1 MKLTHIS
8 DFKLGRS
15 VQGFYLCKEKHL
27 RHTKNDDLYLDIVL
41 SDPTGSIP
49 GKMWE
54 LADNFQDRFESG
66 DPVAVKGQVSEFNDL
81 LQLTVTQIN
90 LASNDQYSQYG
101 FSPEKLVKNI
111 DEPIVDLWDRLMQ
124 ISNTLTA
131 SYKDLVITIFK
142 MYQEKI
148 QTIPTSVD
156 HHPVRGGFLKH
167 LVTTTEISM
176 EILKHYPSLDR
187 DLVLAGILLHDI
199 GKVKS
204 INDDLIPQNTDE
216 GKLIGHNVLGRDIV
230 LGIAQTIKKIPKDT
244 LIKLEHI
251 ILSYQGA
258 TSKESII
265 VPRFP
270 EALFIYYIN
279 TLDKGINMMMNA
291 IENDSNKEWTVSQSK
306 FSAALF
312 KK

>member
-1 MKLTHIS
+1 MKFTHIS

-27 RHTKNDDLYLDIVL
+27 RHTINDNLYLDIIL
-41 SDPTGSIP
+41 SDATGSIP

-66 DPVAVKGQVSEFNDL
+66 DPVAVKGKVGEFNDL

-90 LASNDQYSQYG
+90 LASNELYGQYG
-101 FSPEKLVKNI
+101 FSPEKLFKKI
-111 DEPIVDLWDRLMQ
+111 DEPIVDLWNRLIQ
-124 ISNTLTA
+124 ISSTLT
-131 SYKDLVITIFK
+131 SSCNDLVITIIN
-142 MYQEKI
+142 MYKDKI
-148 QTIPTSVD
+148 QTMPYSVI

-167 LVTTTEISM
+167 LVTTSEISIK
-176 EILKHYPSLDR
+176 ILKHYPSLDR
-187 DLVLAGILLHDI
+187 DLVLTGILLHNI

-204 INDDLIPQNTDE
+204 VNDNLVPGYTDE

-230 LGIAQTIKKIPKDT
+230 LRTARSIKKFPEDT
-244 LIKLEHI
+244 LTKLEHI
-251 ILSYQGA
+251 ILLHQSTTEKGYI
-258 TSKESII
+258 T

-270 EALFIYYIN
+270 EALFVHYIDE
-279 TLDKGINMMMNA
+279 LDGRINMMLNA
-291 IENDSNKEWTVSQSK
+291 IENDPNMDWTCFQSK
-306 FSAALF
+306 FKVELF